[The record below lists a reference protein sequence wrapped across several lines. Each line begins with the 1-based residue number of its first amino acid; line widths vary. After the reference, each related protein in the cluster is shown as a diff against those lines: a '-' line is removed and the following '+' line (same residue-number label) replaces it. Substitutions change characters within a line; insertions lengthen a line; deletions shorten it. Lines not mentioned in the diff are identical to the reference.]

1 METINEYKIDENNV
15 KEINDKLQKIIET
28 KIAISNLA
36 VKEIELINNI
46 KKEKENLINELQGRD
61 MDVRVL
67 VDFVKKQTLPRN
79 ENSLEYIFDI
89 KNISFKRKKVQEI
102 NLISKK
108 EVI

>member
-1 METINEYKIDENNV
+1 MKKINEYKIAENNV
-15 KEINDKLQKIIET
+15 KEINNKLQKIIET

-36 VKEIELINNI
+36 VKEVELINNI
-46 KKEKENLINELQGRD
+46 KKEKEYLINELQD
-61 MDVRVL
+61 IDINVKVF

-79 ENSLEYIFDI
+79 ENPLEYIFDI

-102 NLISKK
+102 NLISK